1 MQPKPQPGEAWF
13 ADFGLAEKPRWTL
26 IIGCHANGRL
36 AVASALLITTQF
48 AGTPYE
54 VTLPR
59 VPWLRE
65 QSYVN
70 AQSIQPVKLTELLR
84 KATGQFQASVLDEVR
99 KALSRWLAMQLTPA

>member
-1 MQPKPQPGEAWF
+1 MQPMPQPGEAWF
-13 ADFGLAEKPRWTL
+13 ADLGLVEKPRWTL
-26 IIGCHANGRL
+26 VIGRHEDGRL
-36 AVASALLITTQF
+36 AVASVVLITTQF

-70 AQSIQPVKLTELLR
+70 AQSIQPVGFAEFVR
-84 KATGQFQASVLDEVR
+84 KAPRQFQPSVVVEI
-99 KALSRWLAMQLTPA
+99 KQALSRWLAV

>member
-1 MQPKPQPGEAWF
+1 MNSDAAQSAIRRGVVCRFWRGGKTALG
-13 ADFGLAEKPRWTL
+13 FGVGRQ
-26 IIGCHANGRL
+26 GDGRL
-36 AVASALLITTQF
+36 AVASVVLITTQF

-70 AQSIQPVKLTELLR
+70 AQSIQPVRFTELTR
-84 KATGQFQASVLDEVR
+84 KAPGQFQPPVMAEV
-99 KALSRWLAMQLTPA
+99 KTALSRWLVL

>member
-1 MQPKPQPGEAWF
+1 MPSIPQIGEVWF
-13 ADFGLAEKPRWTL
+13 VDFGYEEKPRYAL
-26 IIGCHANGRL
+26 AVASSPDGRL
-36 AVASALLITTQF
+36 AVASVVKLTTQF

-70 AQSIQPVKLTELLR
+70 AQSIQPVRFAEFVR
-84 KATGQFQASVLDEVR
+84 KAPRQFQLSVMADVR
-99 KALSRWLAMQLTPA
+99 KALVRWLAFEF

>member
-1 MQPKPQPGEAWF
+1 MQPSPQSGEVWF
-13 ADFGLAEKPRWTL
+13 ADFGAVEKPRWVL
-26 IIGCHANGRL
+26 VVGRQGDGRL
-36 AVASALLITTQF
+36 AVASVVLITTQF

-70 AQSIQPVKLTELLR
+70 AQSIQPVRFTELTR
-84 KATGQFQASVLDEVR
+84 KAPGQFQPPVMAEV
-99 KALSRWLAMQLTPA
+99 KKVLSRWLVL

>member
-1 MQPKPQPGEAWF
+1 MQPAPQPGEAWF
-13 ADFGLAEKPRWTL
+13 ADFGLVEKPRWTL
-26 IIGCHANGRL
+26 VIGRQENGRL
-36 AVASALLITTQF
+36 AVASVVLITTQF

-70 AQSIQPVKLTELLR
+70 AQSIQPVSFVEFVR
-84 KATGQFQASVLDEVR
+84 KAPGQFQPSVLTEV
-99 KALSRWLAMQLTPA
+99 KVALSRWLAL